1 MATSSARPSYT
12 REDVLALLD
21 GDSDPEVAEEDLDDI
36 FYPGSDEEGFVLEE
50 RGSEP
55 TDSDQEDPEDNPG
68 DLYR

>member
-1 MATSSARPSYT
+1 MAESSARPSYT

-21 GDSDPEVAEEDLDDI
+21 RDSDPEVDEEDLDDI

-50 RGSEP
+50 GGS
-55 TDSDQEDPEDNPG
+55 DSDQEDPEDNPG